1 VSTISTFIDEIALE
15 DRLSKTKTIAKAA
28 PKQRRQVAVWTRKDI
43 STLVELLR
51 KFGSD
56 FTAVSANMDKSRE
69 QVKRKFKVL
78 EKKFPQL
85 AEVIF
90 EKQPAQAVTEIQME
104 ELDDFFMND

>member
-1 VSTISTFIDEIALE
+1 
-15 DRLSKTKTIAKAA
+15 
-28 PKQRRQVAVWTRKDI
+28 
-43 STLVELLR
+43 
-51 KFGSD
+51 
-56 FTAVSANMDKSRE
+56 MDKSRE